1 VGARH
6 TSLRE
11 PATRWTARLNARYE
25 RYVSPDGAW
34 GCMID
39 SELTWFG
46 AGGRGRALVLLAIS
60 VFVSPGG
67 LEGAVQEVVGT
78 DLERMTAL
86 IEAGEFGEVTSLL
99 VSRDG
104 DIVFEHYF
112 DGLGPEARRNTRSV
126 TKTITGALI
135 GLAIDRNEIAG
146 VESTVLSHFPG
157 REIRNPDPRKGA
169 ITIEDLL
176 TMSSILECDDW
187 NSFSR
192 GNEERMYLIED
203 WTGFGLDLPVRGYPP
218 WSPKPEESHYG
229 RSFSYCTAGV
239 VILGELLGT
248 AAGQPVEEYA
258 RALLFEPLGIED
270 PEWQFTPR
278 GIPMTGGGL
287 ELRSRDLL
295 AFAELY
301 RNGGSIGGRQLVPAD
316 WVEAST
322 RPHAQIDDATEYG
335 YLWWLKDYA
344 AGERSFESFYMSG
357 TGGNRVTVVPELGLV
372 VVLTTTNFGRRDA
385 HPLADRLLTEHV
397 LPAMR

>member
-1 VGARH
+1 MIERGYKRF
-6 TSLRE
+6 
-11 PATRWTARLNARYE
+11 TAGVVL
-25 RYVSPDGAW
+25 SISG
-34 GCMID
+34 
-39 SELTWFG
+39 L
-46 AGGRGRALVLLAIS
+46 ALPEGV
-60 VFVSPGG
+60 
-67 LEGAVQEVVGT
+67 EGAVQEVVGT
-78 DLERMTAL
+78 DLDRMTAL

-104 DIVFEHYF
+104 DIVYEEYF
-112 DGLGPEARRNTRSV
+112 DGLGPEGRRNTRSV

-135 GLAIDRNEIAG
+135 GLAIDRDEIVG
-146 VESTVLSHFPG
+146 VESTVLSHLPG
-157 REIRNPDPRKGA
+157 REIRNPDPRKDA

-203 WTGFGLDLPVRGYPP
+203 WTGFGLDLPVRGFPP
-218 WSPKPEESHYG
+218 WSPKPEESPHG

-239 VILGELLGT
+239 VILGELLERAT
-248 AAGQPVEEYA
+248 GQSVAEYA
-258 RALLFEPLGIED
+258 QALLFEPLGVED

-278 GIPMTGGGL
+278 GLPMTGGGL

-322 RPHAQIDDATEYG
+322 RPQAQIDDATEYG

-357 TGGNRVTVVPELGLV
+357 NGGNRVTVVPELGLV

-385 HPLADRLLTEHV
+385 HPLADRLLTEHI
-397 LPAMR
+397 LPALR